1 LIHEYLQQ
9 NKTVSLEKMGTFT
22 VTGEP
27 FITESNTIT
36 SQSRIDFVFDKK
48 AETTPGLI
56 EFIGASLN
64 KNRNLVAADI
74 ESYLLETRQW
84 INISKSYVLEGMG
97 ELMMDKNSLL
107 QFRQMAPLSP
117 KEEESRRRHPQVKE
131 TYSTE
136 PKRNKKGGVFAFA
149 MIIIL
154 LILGGAGWFVYNSFI
169 AGKKNSEI
177 ISNDQPAPVA
187 PDSTPK
193 KAPDTATTAPKTD
206 SVSHSTVQQPVS
218 TTDSNHYKYIF
229 EVTLN
234 RDRAVSRTEQLNSY
248 GNKAGFDSVPGG
260 TFMRYR
266 LYVEVTASSSDTLR
280 IKDSLTKYLQRS
292 ILIKKY

>member
-1 LIHEYLQQ
+1 
-9 NKTVSLEKMGTFT
+9 MGTFT

-27 FITESNTIT
+27 FVTESNTIT
-36 SQSRIDFVFDKK
+36 NQSKIDFVFDKK

-56 EFIGASLN
+56 EFIAASLN
-64 KNRNLVAADI
+64 KNKNLVAADI

-97 ELMMDKNSLL
+97 ELIMDKNSML

-117 KEEESRRRHPQVKE
+117 KEEESRRRHPQIKE
-131 TYSTE
+131 TNYNTE
-136 PKRNKKGGVFAFA
+136 PRRNKRSGVFAFA
-149 MIIIL
+149 TIIIL

-169 AGKKNSEI
+169 NKPKNNEM
-177 ISNDQPAPVA
+177 ISNDQPAPVV

-193 KAPDTATTAPKTD
+193 KAPDTTTVTPKTD
-206 SVSHSTVQQPVS
+206 SASQPATRQPVAAA
-218 TTDSNHYKYIF
+218 DSNHYKYIF

-260 TFMRYR
+260 AFMRYR
-266 LYVEVTASSSDTLR
+266 LYLEVTAPSSDTLR
-280 IKDSLTKYLQRS
+280 IKDSLAKYLQRS